1 MAAPSGESRV
11 VFTHSVSSLLH
22 NWSCLQIAVDN
33 GFGGQYSQQKAE
45 WMAGV
50 LAQYFLDNADLDTQ
64 EVEDYISELMYNEFD
79 TVIEDGSLAE
89 VAAQTCTFYNLCCRG
104 QEAEVR
110 DRIQQLAEKRQRVRV
125 EVTKGESPGEEEEEE
140 EEEGSEDGEGSDEA
154 AEAMDC
160 DGHCGP
166 LSGGAALPAGPSQ
179 PKPEEEGEADG
190 WTVVHRKRK

>member
-1 MAAPSGESRV
+1 NKLGYVLTKA
-11 VFTHSVSSLLH
+11 VFTTLTSGLVSG
-22 NWSCLQIAVDN
+22 LQIAVDN

-110 DRIQQLAEKRQRVRV
+110 DRIQNSLLFPTDSSA
-125 EVTKGESPGEEEEEE
+125 
-140 EEEGSEDGEGSDEA
+140 
-154 AEAMDC
+154 
-160 DGHCGP
+160 
-166 LSGGAALPAGPSQ
+166 GGDL
-179 PKPEEEGEADG
+179 
-190 WTVVHRKRK
+190 